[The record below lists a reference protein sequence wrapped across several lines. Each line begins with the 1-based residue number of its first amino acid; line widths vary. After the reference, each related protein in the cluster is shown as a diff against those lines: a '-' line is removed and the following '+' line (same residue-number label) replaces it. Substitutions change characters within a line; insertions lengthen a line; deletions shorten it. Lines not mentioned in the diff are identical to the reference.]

1 MSKRNKFKS
10 GDWNDQ
16 SKGGKKLISKNRKE
30 KLGKSKSEA
39 KKIGG

>member
-1 MSKRNKFKS
+1 VIGMIRVRGEKN
-10 GDWNDQ
+10 
-16 SKGGKKLISKNRKE
+16 LISKNRKE

>member
-16 SKGGKKLISKNRKE
+16 SKGGGKKKKSKNRKE
-30 KLGKSKSEA
+30 KLVGKSKSQDC
-39 KKIGG
+39 